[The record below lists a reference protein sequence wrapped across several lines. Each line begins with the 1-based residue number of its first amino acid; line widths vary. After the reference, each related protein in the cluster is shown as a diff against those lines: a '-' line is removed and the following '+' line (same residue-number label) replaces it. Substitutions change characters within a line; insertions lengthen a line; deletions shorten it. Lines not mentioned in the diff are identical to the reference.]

1 MTKTP
6 IEQSADLEVE
16 RERAQV
22 AERDIQEKCRRLVQ
36 NEVQACVSALVSD
49 LAKGYGSKLPEGLGG
64 LVEEAAELCS
74 PVPDYE
80 EAALQEGIK
89 VREVDGE
96 WQYSTA
102 GSRKEAEEWT
112 PGEGDEESDRPDAW
126 TGLGASD
133 EQEAYQEAC
142 EEERVEP
149 YEREIYEHWI
159 ISGWLRGKLEEKGER
174 VGDLA
179 GLDVWGRPTTGQAIL
194 LDGVIRDIVRELH
207 KEPVA

>member
-1 MTKTP
+1 MDDQ
-6 IEQSADLEVE
+6 E
-16 RERAQV
+16 

-36 NEVQACVSALVSD
+36 NEVQACVSSLVSD
-49 LAKGYGSKLPEGLGG
+49 LAKVYGESVPGLND
-64 LVEEAAELCS
+64 LLEEAFNLCT

-80 EAALQEGIK
+80 EAAREEGIE

-96 WQYSTA
+96 WQYSTK
-102 GSRKEAEEWT
+102 GGRTEAEAWV

-126 TGLGASD
+126 TGLRASD
-133 EQEAYQEAC
+133 EAEAYQEAC